1 MLRAPP
7 VLTIDMA
14 DIDVSPK
21 NSYMSQISFADQSAR
36 LGSADERR
44 SAESFEALY
53 RDSYQRLTRQ
63 AYLLVGHRHRAA
75 HCVRRAFQLAWSQW
89 DVVSSDPSPEG
100 WIRAAA
106 FDLAL
111 SPWHRNPLR
120 HPEHSARSTGDDR
133 KLLTALLHLP
143 RAQRRAVVL
152 HDALGLDWQQT
163 AAEVESST
171 PAAYGRVVR
180 ARLGL
185 ARMAPGVTGTDAR
198 RRGFGRELGV
208 LLRGAA
214 VRGCPLPQV
223 PAPELV
229 RQRSRLHERGVTAAA
244 GVLAL
249 GMAGALVAGAV
260 VGTPWHP
267 PTVPFI
273 AYHPAD
279 RVAAA
284 GPASAADSVRGTGRG
299 KGQAAGQEPV
309 PVSAETVPEP
319 APEAAPE
326 PVSAAAALPNL
337 AVFIAP
343 AAQTGHLPVRLFPAS
358 GPRPRPQ
365 TRPLSSGL
373 LLPPLPVGAA
383 GPAPATHT
391 RTDSVAHRSMHRPSL
406 PDAMCRLFA
415 LPCHR
420 HH

>member
-21 NSYMSQISFADQSAR
+21 NSYMPQISFADQSAQ
-36 LGSADERR
+36 LGSADARR
-44 SAESFEALY
+44 SAESFESLC
-53 RDSYQRLTRQ
+53 RGSYQRLTRQ
-63 AYLLVGHRHRAA
+63 AYLLVGHRRHAA
-75 HCVRRAFQLAWSQW
+75 HCVRRAFQLAWSEW
-89 DVVSSDPSPEG
+89 DVVSADPSPEG

-111 SPWHRNPLR
+111 SPWHRTPLR

-152 HDALGLDWQQT
+152 HDALGLDWRQT

-198 RRGFGRELGV
+198 RRGFGRDLGV

-223 PAPELV
+223 PSPELV
-229 RQRSRLHERGVTAAA
+229 RQRSRLHERGLTTAA

-249 GMAGALVAGAV
+249 GIAGALVAGAL

-273 AYHPAD
+273 AYHPAN
-279 RVAAA
+279 RV
-284 GPASAADSVRGTGRG
+284 AADSVQGT
-299 KGQAAGQEPV
+299 GQAAGQAAGRNPV
-309 PVSAETVPEP
+309 PVSEALPKP
-319 APEAAPE
+319 APETAPA

-337 AVFIAP
+337 ALFTAP
-343 AAQTGHLPVRLFPAS
+343 AAPTGHLPVRLFAAP
-358 GPRPRPQ
+358 GPRRQPLARPV
-365 TRPLSSGL
+365 SSGL
-373 LLPPLPVGAA
+373 LLPLLPTGAA
-383 GPAPATHT
+383 GAAPVAAH
-391 RTDSVAHRSMHRPSL
+391 SGNHSAAHRSMHRPSL
-406 PDAMCRLFA
+406 PGALCRLFA

>member
-1 MLRAPP
+1 
-7 VLTIDMA
+7 
-14 DIDVSPK
+14 
-21 NSYMSQISFADQSAR
+21 MSLI
-36 LGSADERR
+36 GSADQRR

-75 HCVRRAFQLAWSQW
+75 HCVRRAFQLAWSEW
-89 DVVSSDPSPEG
+89 DVVSADPSPEG

-111 SPWHRNPLR
+111 SPWHRSPLR
-120 HPEHSARSTGDDR
+120 HPEHSARLTRDDR

-163 AAEVESST
+163 AAEIESST

-185 ARMAPGVTGTDAR
+185 ARMAPTVAGKDAR

-214 VRGCPLPQV
+214 VRGCPLPEV
-223 PAPELV
+223 PSPGVV

-267 PTVPFI
+267 RTVPFI
-273 AYHPAD
+273 AYHPAN
-279 RVAAA
+279 RVAADSAQAA
-284 GPASAADSVRGTGRG
+284 GQTA
-299 KGQAAGQEPV
+299 GQAAGQAAGQNPV
-309 PVSAETVPEP
+309 PVSEALPNPVPETAP
-319 APEAAPE
+319 APVSAPVSAPA

-337 AVFIAP
+337 SLFTAS
-343 AAQTGHLPVRLFPAS
+343 AARTGRLPVRLFTAPGARRQ
-358 GPRPRPQ
+358 PLARPI
-365 TRPLSSGL
+365 SSGL
-373 LLPPLPVGAA
+373 LLPALPTGAT
-383 GPAPATHT
+383 GPTAAAVHSGGHP
-391 RTDSVAHRSMHRPSL
+391 VAHRSMHRPSL
-406 PDAMCRLFA
+406 PGALCRLFA

>member
-7 VLTIDMA
+7 VLTNDMA

-21 NSYMSQISFADQSAR
+21 NSYMSLI
-36 LGSADERR
+36 GSADERR
-44 SAESFEALY
+44 SAEFFEALHH
-53 RDSYQRLTRQ
+53 DSYQRLTRQ
-63 AYLLVGHRHRAA
+63 TYLLVGHRHRAA
-75 HCVRRAFQLAWSQW
+75 HCVRRAFQLAWSAW
-89 DVVSSDPSPEG
+89 DVVSADPSPEG
-100 WIRAAA
+100 WVRAAA

-111 SPWHRNPLR
+111 SRWHRNPLR
-120 HPEHSARSTGDDR
+120 HPEHSARLTEVDR
-133 KLLTALLHLP
+133 RLLTALLHLP

-163 AAEVESST
+163 AAEIESST

-185 ARMAPGVTGTDAR
+185 ARMAPEAIGADAR

-223 PAPELV
+223 PSPGLV

-249 GMAGALVAGAV
+249 GMAGALVTGAV

-267 PTVPFI
+267 PTVPFV
-273 AYHPAD
+273 AYHPAN
-279 RVAAA
+279 RVA
-284 GPASAADSVRGTGRG
+284 AADSVR
-299 KGQAAGQEPV
+299 AADPVAAQNPV
-309 PVSAETVPEP
+309 PVSETRP
-319 APEAAPE
+319 APAT
-326 PVSAAAALPNL
+326 VALPNL
-337 AVFIAP
+337 ALFTARTAP
-343 AAQTGHLPVRLFPAS
+343 TGHLPVPLFSAPNLRRRTS
-358 GPRPRPQ
+358 VRPI
-365 TRPLSSGL
+365 SAGL
-373 LLPPLPVGAA
+373 LLPPVPTGAIE
-383 GPAPATHT
+383 PARSRTH
-391 RTDSVAHRSMHRPSL
+391 SAAHRSMHRPSL
-406 PDAMCRLFA
+406 PDALCRLFA

>member
-14 DIDVSPK
+14 DISVSPK
-21 NSYMSQISFADQSAR
+21 NSYMSLI
-36 LGSADERR
+36 GSADQRR

-75 HCVRRAFQLAWSQW
+75 HCVRRAFQLAWSEW
-89 DVVSSDPSPEG
+89 DEVSADPSPEG
-100 WIRAAA
+100 WVRAAA

-120 HPEHSARSTGDDR
+120 HPEQSARLTGDDR

-152 HDALGLDWQQT
+152 HDALGLDWRQT
-163 AAEVESST
+163 AAEVEAST
-171 PAAYGRVVR
+171 PATYGRVVR

-185 ARMAPGVTGTDAR
+185 ARMAPAVTGTDAR

-214 VRGCPLPQV
+214 VRGCPLPEV
-223 PAPELV
+223 PSPGLV

-249 GMAGALVAGAV
+249 GMAAALVSGAV

-273 AYHPAD
+273 AYHPAN
-279 RVAAA
+279 RVTAA
-284 GPASAADSVRGTGRG
+284 GTASAADSVQEAGRN
-299 KGQAAGQEPV
+299 PVV
-309 PVSAETVPEP
+309 PVSETDPQSMPEP
-319 APEAAPE
+319 APEAAPA
-326 PVSAAAALPNL
+326 PLSAVAVLPDLALFTASAAP
-337 AVFIAP
+337 
-343 AAQTGHLPVRLFPAS
+343 TGRLPVGLFPTPA
-358 GPRPRPQ
+358 PLRRHQARPV
-365 TRPLSSGL
+365 SSGL
-373 LLPPLPVGAA
+373 LLPPLPAGTTGTAQAA
-383 GPAPATHT
+383 RIEARSGKHAA
-391 RTDSVAHRSMHRPSL
+391 AHRSMHRPSL
-406 PDAMCRLFA
+406 PNTLCRLFA

>member
-1 MLRAPP
+1 
-7 VLTIDMA
+7 LTTDMA
-14 DIDVSPK
+14 DAGFSPK
-21 NSYMSQISFADQSAR
+21 NSYMSLI
-36 LGSADERR
+36 GSADERR
-44 SAESFEALY
+44 SAESFEALH

-75 HCVRRAFQLAWSQW
+75 HCVRRAFQLAWSEW
-89 DVVSSDPSPEG
+89 DTVSADPSPEG

-111 SPWHRNPLR
+111 SPWHRSPLR
-120 HPEHSARSTGDDR
+120 HPEHSARLIEDDR

-163 AAEVESST
+163 AAEIESST

-185 ARMAPGVTGTDAR
+185 ARMAPAVTGTDAR

-223 PAPELV
+223 PSSGLV

-267 PTVPFI
+267 PTVPFV
-273 AYHPAD
+273 AYHPAN
-279 RVAAA
+279 RVAADSA
-284 GPASAADSVRGTGRG
+284 RAADRAADR
-299 KGQAAGQEPV
+299 AAGQNPVPV
-309 PVSAETVPEP
+309 PVSVTLP
-319 APEAAPE
+319 APTPKAAPAQT
-326 PVSAAAALPNL
+326 AAAGLPNL
-337 AVFIAP
+337 ALFTSP
-343 AAQTGHLPVRLFPAS
+343 AAPTGRLPVRLFAAP
-358 GPRPRPQ
+358 GPGRG
-365 TRPLSSGL
+365 TTVRPLSSGL
-373 LLPPLPVGAA
+373 LLPPLPTGATQA
-383 GPAPATHT
+383 AHSRTH
-391 RTDSVAHRSMHRPSL
+391 SAAHRSMHRPSL
-406 PDAMCRLFA
+406 PDALCRLFA